1 MSKYYETTW
10 VHLYL
15 LRALQWYEE
24 PGGGHCGLG
33 DLNLT
38 KKTNKQPSLIDR
50 WVVGWAIVEHA

>member
-1 MSKYYETTW
+1 MFKYYETTW
-10 VHLYL
+10 VHPYS

-38 KKTNKQPSLIDR
+38 KKTNKQTTFLNR
-50 WVVGWAIVEHA
+50 